1 MRWLPILFGDLHHM
15 NCVRANELSI
25 QIFVAEIT
33 NLTFSDEQ
41 LVQAAHREGHAIN
54 DPVVAKITEGD
65 GLGSC
70 CFTGHVV

>member
-15 NCVRANELSI
+15 NCVGANELSI

-65 GLGSC
+65 GLAPAASLGM
-70 CFTGHVV
+70 